1 MYQHLRQV
9 GIHKNA
15 NSFPFFQG
23 TDPLLECMC
32 PQVHDWPVRSMP
44 VSWVW
49 YKSSTGLACS
59 YYVNFSNFTNTSG
72 ASWQTM
78 TLVWQRNDN
87 VFHFCSES
95 SCHLRRFS
103 LAISFGSLLSCV
115 RFGDAHQKM
124 LGFLIFL
131 FLLLLHK
138 PHLSSINMFCFLLL
152 LFQAFKRGSARASR
166 KNMRVFRGN
175 FSTPPWNLA
184 RIISI
189 IFPTIDFRF
198 WGKTP
203 WSRGFPDSGSS
214 RFSWLSAPG
223 TCPSAT
229 SASDRPSYEGK
240 SGCPCLG
247 KTVWLGID
255 VFRMKHVLVMFLLH
269 PMHSLLN
276 GCWMIAALKGVKPH
290 RAQYYDVGSM
300 HCDAGSLKL
309 INLISTQFFS
319 KCLVRNRCKPP
330 LKYCHG
336 NLVWA
341 WTCLYLWTLVTLD
354 GRLLKLI
361 LLPIA
366 IWYRMLL

>member
-1 MYQHLRQV
+1 MYQHLRQIW
-9 GIHKNA
+9 IHKNSD
-15 NSFPFFQG
+15 SFPFFQG

-49 YKSSTGLACS
+49 LYKSSTVLACS

-78 TLVWQRNDN
+78 TLVWQMNDN

-115 RFGDAHQKM
+115 RFGDAHRNM

-138 PHLSSINMFCFLLL
+138 PHLSSSHIFCLLLL

-166 KNMRVFRGN
+166 KNPQECFVAIFQ
-175 FSTPPWNLA
+175 TVTCDLA

-198 WGKTP
+198 GENSLVK
-203 WSRGFPDSGSS
+203 
-214 RFSWLSAPG
+214 RFSWL
-223 TCPSAT
+223 
-229 SASDRPSYEGK
+229 R
-240 SGCPCLG
+240 LFQ
-247 KTVWLGID
+247 
-255 VFRMKHVLVMFLLH
+255 VFLTF
-269 PMHSLLN
+269 
-276 GCWMIAALKGVKPH
+276 
-290 RAQYYDVGSM
+290 
-300 HCDAGSLKL
+300 
-309 INLISTQFFS
+309 STWHL
-319 KCLVRNRCKPP
+319 C
-330 LKYCHG
+330 
-336 NLVWA
+336 
-341 WTCLYLWTLVTLD
+341 
-354 GRLLKLI
+354 
-361 LLPIA
+361 
-366 IWYRMLL
+366 IW